1 MARTLA
7 DLPRGHAG
15 TLVELRVAPEVA
27 ARLMELGFVP
37 GARVTALHRA
47 PGGDPRVFRVD
58 GGVVAL
64 RGETARCLLLGEAP

>member
-1 MARTLA
+1 MPRTLA
-7 DLPRGHAG
+7 DLPHGHAG
-15 TLVELRVAPEVA
+15 ILGELHVPPEVA

-37 GARVTALHRA
+37 GARVVALHRA

-64 RGETARCLLLGEAP
+64 RGETARRLLLRAAS